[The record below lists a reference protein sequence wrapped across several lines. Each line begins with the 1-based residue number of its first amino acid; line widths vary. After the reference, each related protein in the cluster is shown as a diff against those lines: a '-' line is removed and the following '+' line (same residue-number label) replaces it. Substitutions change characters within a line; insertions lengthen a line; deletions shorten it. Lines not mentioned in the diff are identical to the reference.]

1 MKKTITIVLILV
13 LTVCLMAGCRR
24 GTTAE
29 DMATQAS
36 EVIDDMMPKRDN
48 GNATDGDGFIGG
60 NQSRGHIGNG
70 GMIPNNF

>member
-13 LTVCLMAGCRR
+13 LTVCMFAGCRR
-24 GTTAE
+24 GTTPE

-60 NQSRGHIGNG
+60 NQPRGHIGNG